1 MPKGYQDSGSV
12 PVAVPV
18 GLPCYGHQ
26 PVDFSFRQILSGTNV
41 RIDEVKTPILAKKL
55 RKIKVEK
62 RPRLCEANYL
72 KMPVPT

>member
-26 PVDFSFRQILSGTNV
+26 PVDFSSP
-41 RIDEVKTPILAKKL
+41 VKYSRGRRGAL
-55 RKIKVEK
+55 
-62 RPRLCEANYL
+62 
-72 KMPVPT
+72 